1 MPEDLLPSLTE
12 YPSYMERAYSDIQ
25 YSAMQPVRTEHSLL
39 SFLATAQALN
49 VGFLPMTWQSGRRLL
64 GTGGTSLI
72 TQHIISM
79 HTSFAFKRLKPKDN
93 RKMTDADLYQM
104 CTRELEILSSTRVR
118 GHPNIVQLLGICWD
132 TSWTNLV
139 RPVLV
144 FEKSQF
150 GDLYN
155 FCMLPVGK
163 GLNLVERSKLLQEL
177 SFALLDMHS
186 LSEHRFLNI
195 LVALSHLQGLST
207 EM

>member
-1 MPEDLLPSLTE
+1 MPEDLLPSLTGF
-12 YPSYMERAYSDIQ
+12 PSYVEREYSDMQ
-25 YSAMQPVRTEHSLL
+25 YSAMQAVRTEHSLL

-49 VGFLPMTWQSGRRLL
+49 VSFLPITWQSGRRLL
-64 GTGGTSLI
+64 GTGGTSSI
-72 TQHIISM
+72 AQHIISL

-93 RKMTDADLYQM
+93 RKMTEADLYQM
-104 CTRELEILSSTRVR
+104 CTREMEILGSPRVR

-155 FCMLPVGK
+155 FCMLAVGK
-163 GLNLVERSKLLQEL
+163 ELNLVERSELLQQL
-177 SFALLDMHS
+177 GFALLDMHS
-186 LSEHRFLNI
+186 LGGHRFLNI
-195 LVALSHLQGLST
+195 LAALSDFQGLFT